1 MLFCVERLIEP
12 VAFGNAM
19 MSWVAFA
26 VFTVLLTGTAGVVS
40 KYALRDATTSTL
52 VTGSFIVIMPISVAL
67 LVYYAAAVG
76 FGSLDPLY
84 LALGLASALFA
95 NLGFFLYFD
104 SLERGPLL
112 IVGPITSAY
121 PAIIVVVA
129 LLAFNEMLTPLQAV
143 GVVLTIGAVILLL
156 YLHGA
161 SMGRMKCP
169 RPALALAVLAAISW
183 GAWGILL
190 KIALTGLDIILYF
203 GLAAIVMPPLTLGY
217 LRLRNRGKPL
227 REMLRIPGYTVPVI
241 FAIVSVELEQLGF
254 YNETLAVSTGPASLV
269 FPVIASYPVVTIV
282 IAYGFLKERISL
294 REALLIISV
303 VTGIILVSTL

>member
-1 MLFCVERLIEP
+1 MQTLIEAF
-12 VAFGNAM
+12 AFGKAM
-19 MSWVAFA
+19 ESWVIFA
-26 VFTVLLTGTAGVVS
+26 ILTVLLTGTAGVVS
-40 KYALRDATTSTL
+40 KFALRDATTSTL
-52 VTGSFIVIMPISVAL
+52 IVSSFIVIMPVSIVL
-67 LVYYAAAVG
+67 LLYYVLANG
-76 FGSLDPLY
+76 LSGIEPLY
-84 LALGLASALFA
+84 VALGLLSAFFA

-129 LLAFNEMLTPLQAV
+129 LLVFNETLNPVQAIGVALTM
-143 GVVLTIGAVILLL
+143 IAVITLL

-169 RPALALAVLAAISW
+169 RPALWLAILAAISW

-190 KIALTGLDIILYF
+190 KVALTELDVILYL
-203 GLAAIVMPPLTLGY
+203 GLGALVMPPLTLAY
-217 LRLRNRGKPL
+217 LKLRNPGKTFGKLLAVPSYSL
-227 REMLRIPGYTVPVI
+227 PVI
-241 FAIVSVELEQLGF
+241 FAVISIELEQMGF

-269 FPVIASYPVVTIV
+269 FPVIAAYPVVTIV

-294 REALLIISV
+294 KEALLIFAV
-303 VTGIILVSTL
+303 VTGIILVSTV

>member
-1 MLFCVERLIEP
+1 M
-12 VAFGNAM
+12 AM
-19 MSWVAFA
+19 ETWVLFA
-26 VFTVLLTGTAGVVS
+26 VLTVLLTGTAGVVS
-40 KYALRDATTSTL
+40 KYALRGATTSTL
-52 VTGSFIVIMPISVAL
+52 VMSSFIVIMPISIVL
-67 LVYYAAAVG
+67 LLYYVLVIG
-76 FGSLDPLY
+76 LGGIDPFY
-84 LALGLASALFA
+84 VALGLASALFA

-129 LLAFNEMLTPLQAV
+129 LLVFNETLNLLQAV
-143 GVVLTIGAVILLL
+143 GVAMTMAAVIVLL

-169 RPALALAVLAAISW
+169 RSALGLAILAAVSW

-190 KIALTGLDIILYF
+190 KVALEGLDIILYF
-203 GLAAIVMPPLTLGY
+203 GLAAIVMPPLTLLY
-217 LRLRNRGKPL
+217 LRLRNKGKAL
-227 REMLRIPGYTVPVI
+227 REMLRLPQYSIPVI
-241 FAIVSVELEQLGF
+241 FAVISVELEQMGF

-282 IAYGFLKERISL
+282 ITYAFLKERVSL
-294 REALLIISV
+294 KEGLLIIAV
-303 VTGIILVSTL
+303 VAGIILLSTV